1 MTDLPPSVKYVILGA
16 GIHGLSTGWHLA
28 MELEQRK
35 RGSGADIVILDKTG
49 VGAGASGIA
58 CGCVRNLYMTGPLH
72 AILRHSVDVWS
83 YDPVA
88 FGFQQVGY
96 VGAAEEKELVLT
108 AEDETKL
115 RNMNDI
121 LQQKLVRRGVP
132 LKALSYGNIEPA
144 AGGTVRQRVQIQQG
158 IPQEKA
164 KDIVKLIKDSKAKV
178 QASIQGDTV
187 RVTGR
192 DRDTLQQVIATL
204 KARDFGINMQF
215 TNYRSN

>member
-1 MTDLPPSVKYVILGA
+1 MAQQNSF
-16 GIHGLSTGWHLA
+16 
-28 MELEQRK
+28 
-35 RGSGADIVILDKTG
+35 DIVSEVDRAEISNAINQTLKE
-49 VGAGASGIA
+49 VGQRFDFKGS
-58 CGCVRNLYMTGPLH
+58 H
-72 AILRHSVDVWS
+72 AN
-83 YDPVA
+83 VA
-88 FGFQQVGY
+88 L
-96 VGAAEEKELVLT
+96 EKEELVLT

-132 LKALSYGNIEPA
+132 LKALSYGAVEPA
-144 AGGTVRQRVQIQQG
+144 AGGTVRQRAQIQQG

-164 KDIVKLIKDSKAKV
+164 KEIVKLIKDSKVKV

-187 RVTGR
+187 RVTGK

-204 KARDFGINMQF
+204 KAKDFGINMQF